1 MQRLSASCL
10 FRNKWYRL
18 LTNIPETSEMKF
30 MHGNYNIKYLGS
42 LNILN
47 INVRFA
53 IVPSPSMGEFFL
65 QGRVRVTSPFLFQ
78 YKFTSLFFFF
88 GLVRGECTRARGV
101 QGKIPNAVN
110 VCFVII
116 LLKCQCVPAL
126 VTRSLG
132 RLSISKHFDLVST
145 RCDRWQMFENYFVII
160 FSNVNPRTYTQIHTT
175 RPPPPLPP
183 CTSVG

>member
-1 MQRLSASCL
+1 M
-10 FRNKWYRL
+10 KWSL
-18 LTNIPETSEMKF
+18 CTATIISSILVD
-30 MHGNYNIKYLGS
+30 GS

-47 INVRFA
+47 INVLFA

-78 YKFTSLFFFF
+78 YKSTSLFFFF
-88 GLVRGECTRARGV
+88 GLVRGECTSARGV

-132 RLSISKHFDLVST
+132 RLSISEHFDLVST

-160 FSNVNPRTYTQIHTT
+160 FSNVNPRTYTQIHTA
-175 RPPPPLPP
+175 RPPPPSFPLVRPWVNSRFKSP
-183 CTSVG
+183 TSRKICDEEG